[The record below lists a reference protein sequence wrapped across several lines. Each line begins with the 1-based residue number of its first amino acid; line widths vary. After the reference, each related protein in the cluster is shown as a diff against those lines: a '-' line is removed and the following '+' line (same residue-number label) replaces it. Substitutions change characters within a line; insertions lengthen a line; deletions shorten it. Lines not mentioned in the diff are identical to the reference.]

1 MTGARDYSLNIGT
14 TKGPGKMS
22 DFTTLMLSPQMSD
35 LHKLVDTLPDT
46 DKGIIANA
54 IFLAYQTGFTNGR
67 NEQP

>member
-1 MTGARDYSLNIGT
+1 
-14 TKGPGKMS
+14 MS